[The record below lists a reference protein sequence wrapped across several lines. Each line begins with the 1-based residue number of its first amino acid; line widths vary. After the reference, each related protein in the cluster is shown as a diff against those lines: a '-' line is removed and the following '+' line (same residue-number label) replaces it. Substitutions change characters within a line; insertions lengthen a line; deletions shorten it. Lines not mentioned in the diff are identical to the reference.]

1 MEAEIL
7 VTAVETAQT
16 RSGNTRYVVRDDDG
30 NEYSTFRPQIGEEAG
45 RFEGRRARIEYHE
58 EQRGNFRNVYLDA
71 IGPAPE
77 ADRGGESADTDAEE
91 AAWNAAVE
99 AAPWLLGTKEPER
112 EVPPEEL
119 YERLEPFKDLVSK
132 DIRERDGD
140 DDE

>member
-71 IGPAPE
+71 IAPAPE
-77 ADRGGESADTDAEE
+77 AVRH
-91 AAWNAAVE
+91 VLV
-99 AAPWLLGTKEPER
+99 LLECHRHPG
-112 EVPPEEL
+112 
-119 YERLEPFKDLVSK
+119 RLERPRVGDSLVAQHVVAGHG
-132 DIRERDGD
+132 DERRRQAG
-140 DDE
+140 

>member
-77 ADRGGESADTDAEE
+77 GDRGGGGADTDAEG
-91 AAWNAAVE
+91 AAWDAAGE
-99 AAPWLLGTKEPER
+99 AAPGPLG
-112 EVPPEEL
+112 
-119 YERLEPFKDLVSK
+119 
-132 DIRERDGD
+132 
-140 DDE
+140 

>member
-71 IGPAPE
+71 IGPAPDAE
-77 ADRGGESADTDAEE
+77 RRGENADTDAEE

-119 YERLEPFKDLVSK
+119 YKRLEPFKDLVSK
-132 DIRERDGD
+132 DIRDRGGD
-140 DDE
+140 EDE